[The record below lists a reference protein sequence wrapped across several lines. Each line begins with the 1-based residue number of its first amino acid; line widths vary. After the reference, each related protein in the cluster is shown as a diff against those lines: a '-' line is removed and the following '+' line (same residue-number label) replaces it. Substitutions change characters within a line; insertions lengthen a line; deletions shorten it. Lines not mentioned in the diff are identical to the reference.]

1 MESYLRG
8 DSRVLNWPRSFAP
21 SQPKEDTILV
31 NQEVSSLLTRSPELR
46 HNRMCVAGTGI
57 TVHRV
62 AILTNLGHSP
72 EDIVRKYKH
81 LTLAGVHAALAY
93 YHANRVEV
101 DSEIASD
108 EAEAARLEA
117 EFTRRPQVA

>member
-1 MESYLRG
+1 M
-8 DSRVLNWPRSFAP
+8 
-21 SQPKEDTILV
+21 

-46 HNRMCVAGTGI
+46 HNRVCVAGTGI

-93 YHANRVEV
+93 YHANRVDV
-101 DSEIASD
+101 DSEIAAD

-117 EFTRRPQVA
+117 EFARRPQVA